1 MSEDLL
7 LALDAG
13 TGSCRAVLFTVD
25 GRQVGIAQREWSH
38 AELPGV
44 PGSQVFDTEG
54 NWRLIV
60 DCVRQVLGDTGTE
73 PSAVRAVSTTSM
85 REGMVLYD
93 RAGRELWACPNVD
106 SRAGVEATEL
116 VKNGQAETI
125 YRHGGDWV
133 AITAPARL
141 LWIQRH
147 QPELFAEVAHMN
159 MLGDW
164 IAYRLS
170 GEFFTDPSMG
180 SSSGMFELAKRSWS
194 PDIIDICGMK
204 REVFPQV
211 LEPGRVAGKVTSR
224 AAEET
229 GLAAE
234 TPVVVGG
241 ADTQLGLVGIGVV
254 DPGSFTV
261 IGGTFWQQTI
271 GLSEAKIDPQMRLRT
286 LCHALPGQ
294 WMMEGIGF
302 YCGLSM
308 RWFRDAFCDLEKQ
321 EAARTGLDAYV
332 LMEQFAQDVPPGSNG
347 VIAVLSNIMVASRWI
362 HASPAF
368 VQFNLGDP
376 SHSGRKECIRAIE
389 EAAAYVSLG
398 HLRVIEEITAGTIE
412 QAVFTGGASK
422 GTLWP
427 RIMADVLGIP
437 VKVPRVKES
446 TALGAV
452 MLAGIGAGIYPDIP
466 TAAHQV
472 VGFDRTIE
480 PDAQT
485 HDRYLGMY
493 ESWRSVY
500 AAHLGL
506 VEAGLLKPLWRAAG
520 T

>member
-1 MSEDLL
+1 ML

-13 TGSCRAVLFTVD
+13 TGSCRAVLFAVD
-25 GRQVGIAQREWSH
+25 GKQVGIAQREWSH

-44 PGSQVFDTEG
+44 PGSQIFDTDG

-60 DCVRQVLGDTGTE
+60 DCVRQVLRDTGTD
-73 PSAVRAVSTTSM
+73 PSMVRAVSTTSM

-93 RAGRELWACPNVD
+93 AAGQELWACPNVD

-116 VKNGQAETI
+116 VENGQAEMI

-147 QPELFAEVAHMN
+147 QPALFSKVAHMN

-180 SSSGMFELAKRSWS
+180 SSSGMFELAARRWS
-194 PDIIDICGMK
+194 PEVIDICGMR

-211 LEPGRVAGKVTSR
+211 LEPGTVAGTVTSS
-224 AAEET
+224 AAAKT
-229 GLAAE
+229 GLAAG
-234 TPVVVGG
+234 TPVVAGG
-241 ADTQLGLVGIGVV
+241 ADTQLGLVGIGVA

-271 GLSEAKIDPQMRLRT
+271 GLPEAKIDPQARLRT

-308 RWFRDAFCDLEKQ
+308 RWFRDAFCDLEKL
-321 EAARTGLDAYV
+321 EAARMGGDPYA
-332 LMEQFAQDVPPGSNG
+332 LMERFAQDVPPGSNG
-347 VIAVLSNIMVASRWI
+347 VIAILSNLMVASRWI

-376 SHSGRKECIRAIE
+376 ANSGRKECIRAIE

-398 HLRVIEEITAGTIE
+398 HMRVIEEIMAGAIE

-437 VKVPRVKES
+437 VRVPRVKES
-446 TALGAV
+446 TALGAA
-452 MLAGIGAGIYPDIP
+452 MLAGVGAGIYPDIP
-466 TAAHQV
+466 TAAREV
-472 VGFDRTIE
+472 VAFDETIE
-480 PDAQT
+480 PDPAT
-485 HDRYLGMY
+485 HSAYLELY
-493 ESWRSVY
+493 DSWRSVY
-500 AAHLGL
+500 TAQLSL
-506 VEAGLLKPLWRAAG
+506 VEGGLLKPLWRAAG